1 MPSFCSVMYKTLSGA
16 TEKIFASAQKSQC
29 KLVARLTV
37 LAKMS
42 IHG

>member
-1 MPSFCSVMYKTLSGA
+1 MPSFCPVMYKTLSGA
-16 TEKIFASAQKSQC
+16 TEKNIRAQKSQR